1 MKTLIIF
8 ISILFSATY
17 MYAQTNYYATTKT
30 FNQDGYIYQCDVRAS
45 GLLDF
50 IIKAINGLKFIL
62 FIKVQVNLL
71 HKQMQALNCLKMII
85 GLVLN
90 VNLL

>member
-1 MKTLIIF
+1 MSVRVKMKTLILLTKMAIF
-8 ISILFSATY
+8 ISV
-17 MYAQTNYYATTKT
+17 MYEPL
-30 FNQDGYIYQCDVRAS
+30 

>member
-1 MKTLIIF
+1 MAIF
-8 ISILFSATY
+8 ISV
-17 MYAQTNYYATTKT
+17 MYEPL
-30 FNQDGYIYQCDVRAS
+30 
-45 GLLDF
+45 GLLHF

-71 HKQMQALNCLKMII
+71 HKQMQALNCLKMTI
-85 GLVLN
+85 GPVLN